1 MTGGCEMANLQ
12 IKNIDDDFYKKIKA
26 LADAENRSVSQ
37 QVIFLVKDY
46 LLKRQTISKIKTPA
60 QMLLDI
66 SGSWDEDVEAD
77 EIIARIKRHRSNS
90 KKLEQGF

>member
-1 MTGGCEMANLQ
+1 MANLQ

-46 LLKRQTISKIKTPA
+46 LLKRQNISKIKTPA

-66 SGSWDEDVEAD
+66 SGSWDENVEAD
-77 EIIARIKRHRSNS
+77 EIIERIKSHRSNS
-90 KKLEQGF
+90 KKLEHGF

>member
-1 MTGGCEMANLQ
+1 MANLQ

-37 QVIFLVKDY
+37 QVIYLVKDY

-66 SGSWDEDVEAD
+66 SGSWDEDGEAD
-77 EIIARIKRHRSNS
+77 EIIARIKSHRTNS